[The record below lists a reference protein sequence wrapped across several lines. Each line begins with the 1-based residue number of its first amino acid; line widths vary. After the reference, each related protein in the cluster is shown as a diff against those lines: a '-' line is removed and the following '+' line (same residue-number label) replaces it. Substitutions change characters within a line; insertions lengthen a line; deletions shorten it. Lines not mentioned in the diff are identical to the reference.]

1 MTRDIH
7 NHVDNLGVLKV
18 IGMYQWRVE
27 HFEAMWFFGVQS
39 LMVRLAGYLSAYLRP
54 RHTCK
59 KKMHGH
65 HGPSEAACQCPPGAA
80 RVQGQGPVPVT
91 SAAEISL
98 LIERCGHPKRQ
109 PVLPRYY

>member
-59 KKMHGH
+59 KKCMDIMDPQRLRVNALQEQH
-65 HGPSEAACQCPPGAA
+65 AFRA
-80 RVQGQGPVPVT
+80 RDLFL
-91 SAAEISL
+91 SL
-98 LIERCGHPKRQ
+98 RQ
-109 PVLPRYY
+109 QRFPCS